1 MSPVLIPLLIPFVG
15 AILCFATR
23 QSRLDRWISIVAAAA
38 HTVASLLLVF
48 EVADGAVV
56 AVQLGDWAA
65 PFGIT
70 MVADGLSAAMT
81 LITGITGLAVAIYSL
96 SDLGPKTTF
105 AGFHALFQ
113 MLLAGVTGAFLT
125 GDLFNLYVWFEV
137 MLIASFGLLVL
148 NKGAAT
154 LRGAL
159 PYVALNLIS
168 TIFFLT
174 AVGLLYGL
182 TGSLNMAH
190 LHVTLDGLE
199 RSTTLSWVSLLL
211 MLAFGIKSAVF
222 PLFFWLPSA
231 YHTPA
236 FSVSAIFAGLLTKVG
251 VYALIRV
258 FTLVLPLDPLFADI
272 LLWCALLTM
281 FVGVIGAAAQQEIRQ
296 ILSFHI
302 ISQIGYMVLGLA
314 LNSRLALIGAMFYLI
329 HHIIVKA
336 NLFLIAGAI
345 QRLTGS
351 NQLKAIGGI
360 YAAQPMLALLFLI
373 PAFSLAGFPPL
384 SGFWAKYV
392 LIQASMDLKDWLAAG
407 TALVVGLLTIY
418 SMTKIWG
425 EAFWKPHPRGDQD
438 SLTAPIAWSVWVP
451 VGGLACLTVIIG
463 VFPEPFY
470 RFAEMSANALMDPS
484 AYIEAVLG
492 EGVR

>member
-1 MSPVLIPLLIPFVG
+1 MSVVLVPLLIPFIG
-15 AILCFATR
+15 AIVAFMTR
-23 QSRLDRWISIVAAAA
+23 KSGVDRWVSITAAVAHLIASIV
-38 HTVASLLLVF
+38 LVF
-48 EVADGAVV
+48 QVNEHGIVS
-56 AVQLGDWAA
+56 VQLGDWPA

-81 LITGITGLAVAIYSL
+81 LITGITGLAIAMYSV
-96 SDLGPKTTF
+96 SDVPYRETRV
-105 AGFHALFQ
+105 GFHALLQ

-137 MLIASFGLLVL
+137 MLIASFGLLIL
-148 NKGAAT
+148 NKRSST

-159 PYVALNLIS
+159 PYVGLNLIS

-174 AVGLLYGL
+174 AVGMLYGL

-190 LHVTLDGLE
+190 LHVSVSQLE
-199 RSTTLSWVSLLL
+199 SSMTLSWITLLL

-231 YHTPA
+231 YHTPS

-258 FTLVLPLDPLFADI
+258 FTTIIPLDAFFSEL
-272 LLWCALLTM
+272 LLWCAMLTM
-281 FVGVIGAAAQQEIRQ
+281 FVGVIGAAAQQEVRR

-314 LNSRLALIGAMFYLI
+314 LNSRLALVGAMFYLI

-336 NLFLIAGAI
+336 NLFLIGGVIHRLAGS
-345 QRLTGS
+345 GH
-351 NQLKAIGGI
+351 LKKIGGF
-360 YAAQPMLALLFLI
+360 YAHQPVLAILFLI

-392 LIQASMDLKDWLAAG
+392 LIQASMELEEWLAAG
-407 TALVVGLLTIY
+407 TALLVGLLTIY

-425 EAFWKPHPRGDQD
+425 EAFWKPHPTRDDELVGAQVNWL
-438 SLTAPIAWSVWVP
+438 SWIAIA
-451 VGGLACLTVIIG
+451 GLAVLTVIIG
-463 VFPEPFY
+463 LFPAPFY
-470 RFAEMSANALMDPS
+470 AFAEMSALQLLNPEQ
-484 AYIEAVLG
+484 YVNAVLKG
-492 EGVR
+492 GVQ

>member
-1 MSPVLIPLLIPFVG
+1 MTLLMLPILIAFAA
-15 AILCFATR
+15 AISCFLTR
-23 QSRLDRWISIVAAAA
+23 KTGLDRYISIIASAA
-38 HTVASLLLVF
+38 HTLVSIQLVLAVAEGNILVT
-48 EVADGAVV
+48 
-56 AVQLGDWAA
+56 QLGDWPA

-81 LITGITGLAVAIYSL
+81 LITGITGLAVSIYSL
-96 SDLGPKTTF
+96 TDLGKRACF
-105 AGFHALFQ
+105 QGVHALFH

-148 NKGAAT
+148 NKRPGT

-159 PYVALNLIS
+159 PYVALNLLS

-190 LHVTLDGLE
+190 LRVTLDSLE
-199 RSTTLSWVSLLL
+199 PSLTLSWISLLL
-211 MLAFGIKSAVF
+211 LVAFGIKSAVF

-236 FSVSAIFAGLLTKVG
+236 FSMSAVFAGLLTKVG

-258 FTLVLPLDPLFADI
+258 FTLILPIDPLFADI
-272 LLWCALLTM
+272 LLWCAIATM
-281 FVGVIGAAAQQEIRQ
+281 VIGVLGAAAQQDVRQ

-302 ISQIGYMVLGLA
+302 VSQIGYMVLGLA
-314 LNSRLALIGAMFYLI
+314 LGSRLALVGSIFYLI

-345 QRLTGS
+345 HRAAGETA
-351 NQLKAIGGI
+351 LKSIGGL
-360 YAAQPMLALLFLI
+360 YHAQPVLAVLFLI

-384 SGFWAKYV
+384 SGFWAKYL
-392 LIQASMDLKDWLAAG
+392 LIQASLDLSDWIAAG
-407 TALVVGLLTIY
+407 VALLVGLLTIY

-425 EAFWKPHPRGDQD
+425 EVFWKPHPLGDQGVD
-438 SLTAPIAWSVWVP
+438 PRPLPQPFILAIS
-451 VGGLACLTVIIG
+451 GLAILTVLIG
-463 VFPEPFY
+463 LFPAPLFA
-470 RFAEMSANALMDPS
+470 FAEQAAADLLDPS
-484 AYIEAVLG
+484 RYIQAVLG
-492 EGVR
+492 GDR

>member
-1 MSPVLIPLLIPFVG
+1 MSPVLWPVVIPFIG
-15 AILCFATR
+15 AIVCFITR
-23 QSRLDRWISIVAAAA
+23 RLGLDRWFSIGAALA
-38 HTVASLLLVF
+38 HTIASILLVIA
-48 EVADGAVV
+48 VSDGSIL
-56 AVQLGDWAA
+56 AVQLGDWPA

-70 MVADGLSAAMT
+70 MVADGLAAAMT

-96 SDLGPKTTF
+96 SDVGQRTTF
-105 AGFHALFQ
+105 SGFHSLFQ

-137 MLIASFGLLVL
+137 MLISSFGLLVL
-148 NKGAAT
+148 NKRPET
-154 LRGAL
+154 LRGAM

-190 LHVTLDGLE
+190 LRVTLDGME
-199 RSTTLSWVSLLL
+199 PSMTLSWVTLLL

-236 FSVSAIFAGLLTKVG
+236 FSVSAVFAGLLTKVG

-258 FTLVLPLDPLFADI
+258 FTTVMPLDPLFADI

-281 FVGVIGAAAQQEIRQ
+281 FVGVIGAAAQQEVRQ

-302 ISQIGYMVLGLA
+302 VSQIGYMVLGLA
-314 LNSRLALIGAMFYLI
+314 LNSRLALIGSMFYLI

-336 NLFLIAGAI
+336 NLFLVAGAMHRI
-345 QRLTGS
+345 TGGS
-351 NQLKAIGGI
+351 QLKAIGGL
-360 YAAQPMLALLFLI
+360 YAAQPVLAVLFLI

-392 LIQASMDLKDWLAAG
+392 LIQASMDLQDWLAAG
-407 TALVVGLLTIY
+407 TALLVGLLTIY

-425 EAFWKPHPRGDQD
+425 EAYWKPHPGGEAALD
-438 SLTAPIAWSVWVP
+438 SRPIPWSIWVP
-451 VGGLACLTVIIG
+451 VGGLALLTVIIG
-463 VFPEPFY
+463 LFPHPFY
-470 RFAEMSANALMDPS
+470 QFAAMSADHLIDPS
-484 AYIEAVLG
+484 TYIEAVLG
-492 EGVR
+492 GQRP

>member
-1 MSPVLIPLLIPFVG
+1 MSPVLLPIIIPFIG
-15 AILCFATR
+15 AIFCFITR
-23 QSRLDRWISIVAAAA
+23 HIGLDRWVSIVAALA
-38 HTVASLLLVF
+38 HTIASIGLVSS
-48 EVADGAVV
+48 VSDGRIL
-56 AVQLGDWAA
+56 AVQLGDWPA

-70 MVADGLSAAMT
+70 MVADGLAAAMT

-96 SDLGPKTTF
+96 SDVGQRTRQ

-148 NKGAAT
+148 NKRHET
-154 LRGAL
+154 LRGAM

-190 LHVTLDGLE
+190 LRVTIDAME
-199 RSTTLSWVSLLL
+199 PSMTLSWITLLL

-236 FSVSAIFAGLLTKVG
+236 FSVSAVFAGLLTKVG

-258 FTLVLPLDPLFADI
+258 FTTVMPLDPFFADV

-281 FVGVIGAAAQQEIRQ
+281 FVGVIGAAAQQEVRQ

-302 ISQIGYMVLGLA
+302 VSQIGYMVLGLA
-314 LNSRLALIGAMFYLI
+314 LNTRLALIGSMFYLI

-336 NLFLIAGAI
+336 NLFLIAGAMH
-345 QRLTGS
+345 RLCGS
-351 NQLKAIGGI
+351 SQLRLIGGL
-360 YAAQPMLALLFLI
+360 YAAQPLLAVLFLI

-384 SGFWAKYV
+384 SGFWAKYI
-392 LIQASMDLKDWLAAG
+392 LIQASMDLGDWLAAL
-407 TALVVGLLTIY
+407 TALLVGLLTIY

-425 EAFWKPHPRGDQD
+425 EAFWKPHPEGA
-438 SLTAPIAWSVWVP
+438 SALEGSPIPWSVWVA
-451 VGGLACLTVIIG
+451 VGGLAILTIIIG
-463 VFPEPFY
+463 LFPAPFY
-470 RFAEMSANALMDPS
+470 QFAQMSADQLIDPS
-484 AYIEAVLG
+484 TYIRAVLG
-492 EGVR
+492 VEAP